1 MTEPNTPELWDDIW
15 RAGTSADQHRANLAR
30 EELSIRWQRI
40 EARVLARFGG
50 FEDLHVVEIG
60 AGAGTNA
67 AAMAKR
73 GASVTLLDYSP
84 TALQRA
90 HELFDANELEANF
103 IEANAL
109 ALPDGVRGGFDV
121 AMSFGL
127 NEHFTGAERDGIFQ
141 AHLDALR
148 EGGIAIVS
156 VPNASNAPYRA
167 SKWLAERT
175 GRWKLGVE
183 VPFTRSEL
191 EEISRRL
198 GVAEPEF
205 FGDSFAYSLQF
216 VNPVPYARRALGRPS
231 TRVRRRPERGT
242 PLDERWGYATVV
254 VMPKPGPQQPVFPGD
269 SPRLSAS

>member
-15 RAGTSADQHRANLAR
+15 QGGTSADEHRANVAR

-40 EARVLARFGG
+40 EQRVGARFGG
-50 FEDLHVVEIG
+50 FENLRVIEIG

-84 TALQRA
+84 TALDRA
-90 HELFDANELEANF
+90 RELFGANRLEADF
-103 IEANAL
+103 VEANAL
-109 ALPDGVRGGFDV
+109 ELPDEVSAGFDI

-148 EGGIAIVS
+148 DGGIAIIS
-156 VPNASNAPYRA
+156 VPNSRNAPYRA

-183 VPFTRSEL
+183 IPFTRSEL
-191 EEISRRL
+191 ESICERL
-198 GVAEPEF
+198 GVTDYEF

-216 VNPVPYARRALGRPS
+216 VNPWPYARRALGRAPS
-231 TRVRRRPERGT
+231 TKTRHRRERGT
-242 PLDERWGYATVV
+242 PLDERWSYATVL
-254 VMPKPGPQQPVFPGD
+254 VMSKP
-269 SPRLSAS
+269 

>member
-1 MTEPNTPELWDDIW
+1 VTEPNTPELWDDIW
-15 RAGTSADQHRANLAR
+15 RASTTAEEHRANVAR
-30 EELSIRWQRI
+30 EELSIRWRRI
-40 EARVLARFGG
+40 EERVLRRFGR
-50 FEDLHVVEIG
+50 FEGLEVVEIG

-84 TALQRA
+84 KALAKAR
-90 HELFDANELEANF
+90 ELFAANGLEADF
-103 IEANAL
+103 VEANAL
-109 ALPDGVRGGFDV
+109 ELPEDIRGRFDV

-127 NEHFTGAERDGIFQ
+127 NEHFTGAERDGIFK

-148 EGGIAIVS
+148 DGGVAIAS
-156 VPNASNAPYRA
+156 VPNARNAPYRA

-183 VPFTRSEL
+183 VPFTRTEL
-191 EEISRRL
+191 EEICGRL
-198 GVAEPEF
+198 GVTDPEF

-231 TRVRRRPERGT
+231 TKVRRRPERGT
-242 PLDERWGYATVV
+242 PLDERWSYATVV
-254 VMPKPGPQQPVFPGD
+254 LMPRP
-269 SPRLSAS
+269 

>member
-1 MTEPNTPELWDDIW
+1 VTEPNTPELWDDIW
-15 RAGTSADQHRANLAR
+15 RAGTSADQHRANVAR

-40 EARVLARFGG
+40 EGRVLARFGT
-50 FEDLHVVEIG
+50 FEDLRVIEIG

-73 GASVTLLDYSP
+73 GAHLTLLDYSP
-84 TALQRA
+84 TALQTA
-90 HELFDANELEANF
+90 QGMFEANGLEAAF

-109 ALPDGVRGGFDV
+109 ELPDDVRGRFDV

-127 NEHFTGAERDGIFQ
+127 NEHFTGAERDGIFH
-141 AHLDALR
+141 AHLDAVSD
-148 EGGIAIVS
+148 GGIAIVS
-156 VPNASNAPYRA
+156 VPNARNAPYRA

-183 VPFTRSEL
+183 VPFTRDEL
-191 EEISRRL
+191 ETICARL
-198 GVAEPEF
+198 GVSEPEF

-231 TRVRRRPERGT
+231 TRVRRRPEHGT
-242 PLDERWGYATVV
+242 PLDARWSYATVV
-254 VMPKPGPQQPVFPGD
+254 LMPKP
-269 SPRLSAS
+269 

>member
-15 RAGTSADQHRANLAR
+15 RGGTSAEEHRRNVAR
-30 EELSIRWQRI
+30 EELSIRWRRI
-40 EARVLARFGG
+40 EERVRGRFGQIEG
-50 FEDLHVVEIG
+50 LRVVEIG

-73 GASVTLLDYSP
+73 GASATLLDYSP
-84 TALQRA
+84 KALGKAR
-90 HELFDANELEANF
+90 ELFEANELEADF
-103 IEANAL
+103 VEANAL
-109 ALPDGVRGGFDV
+109 ELPDEIRGKFDI

-148 EGGIAIVS
+148 DGGVAIVS
-156 VPNASNAPYRA
+156 IPNARNAPYRT

-183 VPFTRSEL
+183 VPFSRREL
-191 EEISRRL
+191 EGICERL
-198 GVAEPEF
+198 GVTEPEF

-216 VNPVPYARRALGRPS
+216 VNPVAYVRRARGRPEKL
-231 TRVRRRPERGT
+231 RQRPERGT
-242 PLDERWGYATVV
+242 PLDERWSYATVL
-254 VMPKPGPQQPVFPGD
+254 VMPKP
-269 SPRLSAS
+269 

>member
-15 RAGTSADQHRANLAR
+15 RAGASADEHRRNVAR

-40 EARVLARFGG
+40 EERVRARFGG
-50 FEDLHVVEIG
+50 FEDLRVIEIG

-73 GASVTLLDYSP
+73 GAAVTLLDYSP
-84 TALQRA
+84 LALGRA
-90 HELFDANELEANF
+90 RELFAANGLEAEF
-103 IEANAL
+103 LEANAL
-109 ALPDGVRGGFDV
+109 ELPDAMRGASDI

-127 NEHFTGAERDGIFQ
+127 NEHFTGPERIGIFR

-156 VPNASNAPYRA
+156 VPNARNAPYRA
-167 SKWLAERT
+167 SKWVAERT

-183 VPFTRSEL
+183 VPFTRKEL
-191 EEISRRL
+191 ESICGRL
-198 GVAEPEF
+198 GVRNPEF

-216 VNPVPYARRALGRPS
+216 VNPVPYARRALGRAS
-231 TRVRRRPERGT
+231 TKMRSQPERGT
-242 PLDERWGYATVV
+242 PLDERWSYATVV
-254 VMPKPGPQQPVFPGD
+254 LMPRP
-269 SPRLSAS
+269 

>member
-1 MTEPNTPELWDDIW
+1 MTDPNTPELWDDIW
-15 RAGTSADQHRANLAR
+15 RSSTTAEEHRANVAR
-30 EELSIRWQRI
+30 EELSIRWRRI
-40 EARVLARFGG
+40 EERVLRRFGRLEG
-50 FEDLHVVEIG
+50 LEVIEIG

-84 TALQRA
+84 KALAKAR
-90 HELFDANELEANF
+90 ELFAATGLGADF
-103 IEANAL
+103 VEANAL
-109 ALPDGVRGGFDV
+109 ALPDEVRGRFDV

-127 NEHFTGAERDGIFQ
+127 NEHFTGAERDRIFR

-148 EGGIAIVS
+148 EGGVAIVS
-156 VPNASNAPYRA
+156 VPNARNAPYRA

-183 VPFTRSEL
+183 IPFTRTEL
-191 EEISRRL
+191 EGICERL
-198 GVAEPEF
+198 GVSDPEF

-242 PLDERWGYATVV
+242 PLDERWSYATVV
-254 VMPKPGPQQPVFPGD
+254 LMPRP
-269 SPRLSAS
+269 

>member
-15 RAGTSADQHRANLAR
+15 RSGTTADEHRRNVAR

-40 EARVLARFGG
+40 ERRVAARFGG
-50 FEDLHVVEIG
+50 FGNLSAIEIG

-84 TALQRA
+84 AALETARG
-90 HELFDANELEANF
+90 LFA
-103 IEANAL
+103 ANAL
-109 ALPDGVRGGFDV
+109 EADFVQANALDLPDEVRGGFDI

-127 NEHFTGAERDGIFQ
+127 NEHFTGAERLGIFQ

-148 EGGIAIVS
+148 PDGIAIVS
-156 VPNASNAPYRA
+156 VPNARNAPYRL
-167 SKWLAERT
+167 SKWAAEKT

-183 VPFTRSEL
+183 VPFARPEL
-191 EEISRRL
+191 EAICREL
-198 GVAEPEF
+198 GVTEPEF

-216 VNPVPYARRALGRPS
+216 VNPYAFVRRSRGRPGKPKA
-231 TRVRRRPERGT
+231 RPERGT
-242 PLDERWGYATVV
+242 PLDERWSYATVV
-254 VMPKPGPQQPVFPGD
+254 VMPRP
-269 SPRLSAS
+269 S

>member
-15 RAGTSADQHRANLAR
+15 EAGTSSDEHRANVAR

-40 EARVLARFGG
+40 EERVLARFGS
-50 FEDLHVVEIG
+50 FEDLRVIEIG

-67 AAMAKR
+67 AAMAR
-73 GASVTLLDYSP
+73 RSASVTLLDYSP
-84 TALQRA
+84 KALGKAR
-90 HELFDANELEANF
+90 ELFEANGLEADF
-103 IEANAL
+103 VEANAL
-109 ALPDGVRGGFDV
+109 ELPDEVRGGFDV

-127 NEHFTGAERDGIFQ
+127 NEHFTGAERDGIFK
-141 AHLDALR
+141 AHLEALR
-148 EGGIAIVS
+148 DGGVAIVS
-156 VPNASNAPYRA
+156 VPNSRNAPYRA

-183 VPFTRSEL
+183 VPFTRREL
-191 EEISRRL
+191 EEICARL
-198 GVAEPEF
+198 GVTEPKF

-242 PLDERWGYATVV
+242 PLDERWSYATVV
-254 VMPKPGPQQPVFPGD
+254 VMPRPLLDFR
-269 SPRLSAS
+269 ST